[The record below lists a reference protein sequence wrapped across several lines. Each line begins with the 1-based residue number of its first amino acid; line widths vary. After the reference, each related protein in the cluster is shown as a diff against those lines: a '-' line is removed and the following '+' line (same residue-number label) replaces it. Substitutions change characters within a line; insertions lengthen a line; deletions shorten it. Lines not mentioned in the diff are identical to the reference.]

1 MVTSLFD
8 KESATKIVDVEI
20 EDFLRILGGFVS
32 SDPINMISRKEEL
45 SAFLEDNSSESKV
58 NNADRLTKILGDLLE
73 AEVVNVTLTPDRP
86 FSRYSF
92 SNDVINFFMRD
103 ETPLRCLNFDSRL
116 VLSDLTI
123 GTRNSLHIELPTN
136 DNMEEV
142 NIKLN
147 IYPSSNT
154 ENGHSVLLAVNLDHK
169 RDLRVRN
176 FRVSCYN
183 TQKTKS
189 RFVFDFSGGII
200 TTGELYLDNIDL
212 APRLGDGLLIPKGNL
227 ILTNDREIG
236 NLEERVSFNY
246 IKFSSIIKNT
256 EYYRSAV
263 GLNSRESFLSGKTR
277 MLTPISKNL
286 EGLKLN
292 PVIKKLLKSQLYF
305 SMGRNKITSATHF
318 YIPGDDYCLEVKATK
333 GSNVTIED
341 LIIQGPL
348 EFLFKV
354 KGEFQITRVFHQT
367 GRYNG
372 FLVNDGTIFGRNPGD
387 ILEEGEYIV
396 SLHPMGEGRNHEP
409 LPVINI

>member
-1 MVTSLFD
+1 M
-8 KESATKIVDVEI
+8 
-20 EDFLRILGGFVS
+20 
-32 SDPINMISRKEEL
+32 
-45 SAFLEDNSSESKV
+45 
-58 NNADRLTKILGDLLE
+58 NNADRLTRILEDLLE

-136 DNMEEV
+136 NNMEESS
-142 NIKLN
+142 ISLN
-147 IYPSSNT
+147 IYSSSKT
-154 ENGHSVLLAVNLDHK
+154 ENGHSVLLEVNLDYK
-169 RDLRVRN
+169 RDLRVRD

-189 RFVFDFSGGII
+189 KFVFDFCGNII
-200 TTGELYLDNIDL
+200 ATGELYLDNIDV
-212 APRLGDGLLIPKGNL
+212 APRLGSGVLIPKGNL

-236 NLEERVSFNY
+236 NLEDRISFNY

-256 EYYRSAV
+256 EFYRST
-263 GLNSRESFLSGKTR
+263 GSLNSREAFLSTASKEEFMSSNSR
-277 MLTPISKNL
+277 VSTPVLKNL
-286 EGLKLN
+286 GGLKLN

-305 SMGRNKITSATHF
+305 YMGRNKITSATHF
-318 YIPGDDYCLEVKATK
+318 YIPGDDYCLEMRATK

-341 LIIQGPL
+341 LIVQGPL

-396 SLHPMGEGRNHEP
+396 SLHPIGEGRNHEP